1 VQGAIVESVTRRTY
15 DQYCGL
21 ARALDVLGE
30 RWSLLVVREL
40 LIGPKR
46 FSDLMDGLPGIG
58 ANALSARLKS
68 LEADG
73 LIAKRRLPPPAASTV
88 YELTERGRALEP
100 MVLGLMRWGLE
111 LLGDPSPRD
120 SYRPAW
126 LVNGLRAAFE
136 PEAARGVRRSYRL
149 TVDDEVL
156 DIRIDDGTIEVV
168 PGPGAPVDVAMVTDS
183 ETLLGIGAG
192 QLTADEAIA
201 KGRVVI
207 EEGDPGEA
215 LALAGLLRLPADA
228 AV

>member
-1 VQGAIVESVTRRTY
+1 VI
-15 DQYCGL
+15 
-21 ARALDVLGE
+21 
-30 RWSLLVVREL
+30 REL

-73 LIAKRRLPPPAASTV
+73 LIAKRRLHPPAASTV
-88 YELTERGRALEP
+88 YELTDRGRALEP
-100 MVLGLMRWGLE
+100 TVLELMRWGME
-111 LLGDPSPRD
+111 FLGDPTPRD
-120 SYRPAW
+120 SFRPAW
-126 LVNGLRAAFE
+126 MVNGLRAAFE

>member
-30 RWSLLVVREL
+30 RWSLLVIREL

-68 LEADG
+68 LQAAG

-88 YELTERGRALEP
+88 YELTDRGRALEP
-100 MVLGLMRWGLE
+100 TVLGLMRWGLE
-111 LLGDPSPRD
+111 LLGEPNPRD
-120 SYRPAW
+120 NYRPAW

-149 TVDDEVL
+149 TVDDEVF